1 MDKLDLTK
9 AFPDYYSAKPTPS
22 VVSFGPLNYLSI
34 TGRGEPEGAVY
45 KAALGG
51 LYSVAYGIKKK
62 YKAVGN
68 DFTVPKLEGIWWVDE
83 SESLPPLEVPRD
95 RWNWR
100 LMVQLPA
107 FVTPEDVE
115 EAKLAASKRTEA
127 AYRVSFATLDEGACV
142 HILHVGPYSSEPET
156 LEKLDGFI
164 EREGL
169 QRNGLHHEIYLS
181 DSRRSAPERLRTIL
195 RQPVR

>member
-9 AFPDYYSAKPTPS
+9 AFPDYYRAKPTPS
-22 VVSFGPLNYLSI
+22 LVTFGPLNYLTV
-34 TGRGEPEGAVY
+34 TGRGEPEGTAY
-45 KAALGG
+45 TAALGG
-51 LYSVAYGIKKK
+51 LYSVAYGAKKQ
-62 YKAVGN
+62 YKAEGN
-68 DFTVPKLEGIWWVDE
+68 DFVVPKLEGLWWVDE
-83 SESLPPLEVPRD
+83 SETLPPLEVPRD

-100 LMVQLPA
+100 LMLRQPE
-107 FVTPEDVE
+107 FVTPEAVE
-115 EAKLAASKRTEA
+115 EAKVTASKRTEA
-127 AYRVSFATLDEGACV
+127 AQRVTFETLDEGACV